1 MAMNQTAEPM
11 VLANEFATVELS
23 RDDSGNG
30 PRLLIRD
37 LRTGRGVLLDPLELA
52 ALTWVRHEELEPFL
66 DPSRF
71 TGTGGPNGKV

>member
-1 MAMNQTAEPM
+1 MNDDAQPI
-11 VLANEFATVELS
+11 VLASEFATIAIS

-37 LRTGRGVLLDPLELA
+37 MRTGRVMLLDPLELA
-52 ALTWVRHEELEPFL
+52 ALTWVRHEELAPFL

-71 TGTGGPNGKV
+71 TGPGGVNGTG

>member
-1 MAMNQTAEPM
+1 MNDDVQPI
-11 VLANEFATVELS
+11 VLASEFATVAIC

-37 LRTGRGVLLDPLELA
+37 LRTGRVTLLDPLELA
-52 ALTWVRHEELEPFL
+52 ALTWIRHEELAPFL

-71 TGTGGPNGKV
+71 TGPGGANGTG

>member
-1 MAMNQTAEPM
+1 MAINHSAGPIHLTS
-11 VLANEFATVELS
+11 EFAAVAVS

-37 LRTGRGVLLDPLELA
+37 LRTGRETLLDPLELA
-52 ALTWVRHEELEPFL
+52 ALTWVRHEELAPFL

-71 TGTGGPNGKV
+71 TGPGGSNGTG

>member
-1 MAMNQTAEPM
+1 MDKPAQPL
-11 VLANEFATVELS
+11 VLASEFATVEVS

-37 LRTGRGVLLDPLELA
+37 LRTGRGVMLDPLELA
-52 ALTWVRHEELEPFL
+52 ALTWMRHDELAPFL

-71 TGTGGPNGKV
+71 PGAGGPNGKV

>member
-1 MAMNQTAEPM
+1 MTNQTHSIT
-11 VLANEFATVELS
+11 LANEFATVEVT

-37 LRTGRGVLLDPLELA
+37 LRTGRVMLLDPLELA
-52 ALTWVRHEELEPFL
+52 ALTWVRHEELAPFL

-71 TGTGGPNGKV
+71 TGPRSANGTG